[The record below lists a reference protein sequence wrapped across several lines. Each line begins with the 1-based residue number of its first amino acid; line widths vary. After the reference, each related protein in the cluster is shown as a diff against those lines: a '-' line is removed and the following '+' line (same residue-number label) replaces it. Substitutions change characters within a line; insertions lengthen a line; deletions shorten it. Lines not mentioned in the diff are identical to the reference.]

1 MGSWSIVGHHAPAV
15 LGVAAM
21 ATSLLISDGMERF
34 TTTTSPESWNRSDL
48 WTIAAA
54 LILPFGWVL
63 LIPKVLRFLR

>member
-1 MGSWSIVGHHAPAV
+1 
-15 LGVAAM
+15 M
-21 ATSLLISDGMERF
+21 ATSLLISNDMERL

>member
-1 MGSWSIVGHHAPAV
+1 
-15 LGVAAM
+15 
-21 ATSLLISDGMERF
+21 MERF
-34 TTTTSPESWNRSDL
+34 TTTSPESWNRSDL